1 MRGKVLGVDPKTG
14 KGQISGEDGAR
25 YQFDKEDWSAKAPP
39 AIGADVDF
47 EAQGKNAVSVFR
59 IDAGA
64 LQASVGAVKSDK
76 NKIVAAL
83 LAFFLGSFGVH
94 KFYLGYNGAGIAM
107 LAGTLIGLL
116 LSIIIIGIFVVIGI
130 SFVAFIEFIIYLVT
144 DDADFEE
151 RYVRNNRPWF

>member
-64 LQASVGAVKSDK
+64 LQASVGSTKSDK

-83 LAFFLGSFGVH
+83 LAFFLGSFGIH
-94 KFYLGYNGAGIAM
+94 KFYLGYNGAGLAM
-107 LAGTLIGLL
+107 LL
-116 LSIIIIGIFVVIGI
+116 LSIFGVILLFIPTIIIGLI
-130 SFVAFIEFIIYLVT
+130 AFIEFIIYLVT

-151 RYVRNNRPWF
+151 RYVRNERPWF

>member
-94 KFYLGYNGAGIAM
+94 KFYLGYNGAGLAM
-107 LAGTLIGLL
+107 LL
-116 LSIIIIGIFVVIGI
+116 LSVFGAILLFIPTIIIGLIAFV
-130 SFVAFIEFIIYLVT
+130 EFIIYLVT

-151 RYVRNNRPWF
+151 RYVRNKRPWF

>member
-83 LAFFLGSFGVH
+83 LAFFLGGLGIH
-94 KFYLGYNGAGIAM
+94 KFYLGYNGAGLAM
-107 LAGTLIGLL
+107 LL
-116 LSIIIIGIFVVIGI
+116 LSIFGAILLFIPTIIIGLI
-130 SFVAFIEFIIYLVT
+130 SFIEFIIYVVT